1 MWHTINAY
9 RILEGKPEGKR
20 QPRRRRRM
28 WEDYIKTDF
37 KEILL
42 DGVDWFDLVQN
53 GDNWRAV
60 VNAVTKLF
68 P

>member
-1 MWHTINAY
+1 MWHMRNAY

-20 QPRRRRRM
+20 HPRRRRRM
-28 WEDYIKTDF
+28 WDDNIKTDF

-42 DGVDWFDLVQN
+42 DGVDWFDLAQD

-60 VNAVTKLF
+60 VNAVTKL
-68 P
+68 